1 MSGGISMKNVPNILT
16 VIRMALIPVFV
27 YVFFSEA
34 QNSRYLALGVYAVA
48 SLTDLVDGYIARK
61 YDVVTDVGKVL
72 DPLAD
77 KLMLLTVLV
86 CLYISGDVPGLILA
100 IVLMKEGF
108 MITIGLI
115 LYHKKDRIV
124 VPANYFGKSATV
136 LFTVSIVLVF
146 LFPGNANVMY
156 LMYISIVLKFIALF
170 KYYFTYQA
178 ERKRRGL

>member
-1 MSGGISMKNVPNILT
+1 MKNVPNVLT
-16 VIRMALIPVFV
+16 IIRMVLIPVFV
-27 YVFFSEA
+27 YVFFSDME
-34 QNSRYLALGVYAVA
+34 NSRYWALAVYALA
-48 SLTDLVDGYIARK
+48 SFTDLVDGYIARK
-61 YDVVTDVGKVL
+61 FDVVTDVGKVL

-86 CLYISGDVPGLILA
+86 CLFLAGDVPSIILA
-100 IVLMKEGF
+100 IVLFKEGF

-115 LYHKKDRIV
+115 LYHKKNRIV
-124 VPANYFGKSATV
+124 VPANYYGKSATV

-156 LMYISIVLKFIALF
+156 LMYISIALKFIALF

-178 ERKRRGL
+178 EKKRRGF